1 MKKVFMMVYN
11 DITKDARV
19 MRSADA
25 LAKKYDVY
33 VYAIGTTELSG
44 VTFIPVKNCSTI
56 GGVKAYAKFIVG
68 SIKEVLRL
76 KPDLVYGHD
85 IFSAIPFVLL
95 KKFFYKKSKFIYD
108 AHELFILEKNKKY
121 GFFDRLQYKY
131 EGKAIK
137 TADAVICAEGQRAD
151 KMVEYHSLKQTP
163 FVIRNISYLTQ
174 TNDDGFKN
182 EHIDF
187 FNIPATAVVYAGGM
201 LAGRKLDKLVEAVNE
216 AGKGFKLMLIGDG
229 PAYNSLS
236 KKISALENDNIRIC
250 KALPYAKLASALKN
264 FDIGYLYYGTSDY
277 NNLYCAPN
285 KIYEYAGIG
294 LPILA
299 NENPTVKKIMD
310 ESKLGVCTNDFVYGL
325 KVMAEEKEK
334 YSAGLLNFVKNN
346 SVESEKE
353 LLCSIVNEV
362 VE

>member
-19 MRSADA
+19 MRAADA
-25 LAKKYDVY
+25 LSKKYEVY
-33 VYAIGTTELSG
+33 LYAIGTTDIDG
-44 VTFIPVKNCSTI
+44 VKCIPVKKCSAI
-56 GGVKAYAKFIVG
+56 GGVKAYAKFIAG
-68 SIKEVLRL
+68 AIKEVLRL

-85 IFSAIPFVLL
+85 IFSAIPLVFL
-95 KKFFYKKSKFIYD
+95 KKIFYKKPKFIYD
-108 AHELFILEKNKKY
+108 AHELFIFEENKKY

-137 TADAVICAEGQRAD
+137 IADAVICAEGQRAE
-151 KMVEYHSLKQTP
+151 KMVEYHGLKKTP
-163 FVIRNISYLTQ
+163 LVIRNISYLTLS
-174 TNDDGFKN
+174 DDNSFKE
-182 EHIDF
+182 EHSDF
-187 FNIPATAVVYAGGM
+187 FEIPATSVVYAGGM
-201 LAGRKLDKLVEAVNE
+201 LAGRQLDKLVCAVNE
-216 AGKGFKLMLIGDG
+216 AGKSFKLMLIGDG

-236 KKISALENDNIRIC
+236 NQIKELKNENIRIC

-264 FDIGYLYYGTSDY
+264 FDIGYLYYGTADY

-310 ESKLGVCTNDFVYGL
+310 ESKLGVCTNDFVSGL
-325 KVMAEEKEK
+325 KKMALEKDNYLEN
-334 YSAGLLNFVKNN
+334 LREFVKSN
-346 SVESEKE
+346 SLQKEKE
-353 LLCSIVNEV
+353 LLCDIVNEV
-362 VE
+362 LE